1 MANPKPPN
9 LLDNI
14 NNLNIGELASR
25 FVYEYTGNARIEIKN
40 EISTIN
46 VTVSKISN
54 EQKMQGVF
62 SMNSGSGGLCYCLSF
77 LKKQWF
83 GTKKQESWWETQGYI
98 LELEKTSIQGDLVK
112 YSRYPDMTSGLFT
125 NFYPSPAII
134 KEIRQMLIDE
144 ILKYEEVPF

>member
-1 MANPKPPN
+1 MNDKN
-9 LLDNI
+9 LDNL

-25 FVYEYTGNARIEIKN
+25 FVYEYTSNIRIEIKN

-46 VTVSKISN
+46 VHVFKISN
-54 EQKMQGVF
+54 GQKMQGVF
-62 SMNSGSGGLCYCLSF
+62 SMNSVSDSLCYCLSF

-83 GTKKQESWWETQGYI
+83 STKKQEPRWETQDYI

-112 YSRYPDMTSGLFT
+112 YSKYPDITSGLSP

-144 ILKYEEVPF
+144 ILKYEEAPF